1 MYQALY
7 RKWRPKTFDQ
17 VVGQEHI
24 TETLKNQ
31 IMTGRLSHAYLFIGT
46 RGTGKT
52 TCAKIL
58 AKALNCEHPEN
69 GNPCGKCAAC
79 RGIEEGSILDVVEID
94 AASNNKVEHV
104 RALREEA
111 VFSPVSV
118 KKRVYIID
126 EVHMLT
132 SSAFNALLKILEEP
146 PEHLTFILATTE
158 LNKVPSTI
166 LSRCQRHSFKRL
178 GTDTIA
184 SHLLNIADKESFDLE
199 PDAAKLIAG
208 LAEGGMRDAISLL
221 DQCSGFEHIDV
232 DAVYSSMG
240 LTGNRR
246 ISMVMDSTI
255 KHNCEAAL
263 DLFNEL
269 WRDGK
274 DPCTFLGELNTLQ
287 RDCLM
292 LQISPKAKSNLLSG
306 GYTLELL
313 SALNRRITKAELISR
328 IDTVSDYLAKAK
340 DAPSSKLIAELCI
353 ISLCDPSLTDDV
365 SALRGRIAALEAKL
379 AGIESGAIKVQAEVS
394 PVVFTDAEANE
405 LPPVDE
411 EEEEL
416 PFAEIPEDIPK
427 PQRSFDRSEE
437 CDDIDPAQFTEY
449 QPEDD
454 MPVISEGASPV
465 SLNPDAA
472 PEAENTPID
481 SAELWQKII
490 EKAEDKLPM
499 MICSFIGNTSK
510 VRGEVSYD
518 TLDIY
523 AAKGMVYNN
532 INNQDILIR
541 LRAAASEV
549 TGRSLR
555 LAVHELDPSANAP
568 TRSIEELKK
577 FKETRLV

>member
-31 IMTGRLSHAYLFIGT
+31 IMTDRLSHAYLFIGT

-58 AKALNCEHPEN
+58 AKALNCEQPVN
-69 GNPCGKCAAC
+69 GNPCCKCAAC
-79 RGIEEGSILDVVEID
+79 RGIEDGSILDVVEID

-132 SSAFNALLKILEEP
+132 SSAFNALLKILEGP

-158 LNKVPSTI
+158 LNKVPATI
-166 LSRCQRHSFKRL
+166 LSRCQRHSFRRL

-184 SHLLNIADKESFDLE
+184 SHLLNIAEKENFDLE
-199 PDAAKLIAG
+199 PNAAKLIAG

-246 ISMVMDSTI
+246 ISMIMDSTTR
-255 KHNCEAAL
+255 HNAEGAIE
-263 DLFNEL
+263 LFNEL

-328 IDTVSDYLAKAK
+328 IDTVSEYLAKAK

-353 ISLCDPSLTDDV
+353 ISLCDPSLTDDAA
-365 SALRGRIAALEAKL
+365 ALRGRISALEAKL
-379 AGIESGAIKVQAEVS
+379 AGIETGAIKVQAEHFS
-394 PVVFTDAEANE
+394 PASATEAASQD
-405 LPPVDE
+405 DE
-411 EEEEL
+411 ENEEDDI
-416 PFAEIPEDIPK
+416 PFAEIPEDTPR
-427 PQRSFDRSEE
+427 PDRHYAEE
-437 CDDIDPAQFTEY
+437 DGPEDIDPAQFTEY

-454 MPVISEGASPV
+454 LLDKAAGGNPVQ
-465 SLNPDAA
+465 LNPDAS
-472 PEAENTPID
+472 PEAEKAPVD
-481 SAELWQKII
+481 SDALWQEIV
-490 EKAEDKLPM
+490 EKAEDKLSM
-499 MICSFIGNTSK
+499 MICSFIGNKTK

-518 TLDIY
+518 ALDIY
-523 AAKGMVYNN
+523 AEKGVPYNN
-532 INNQDILIR
+532 INNQDVIIR
-541 LRAAASEV
+541 LRAAAAEV

-555 LAVHELDPSANAP
+555 VSVHEMDASANAP
-568 TRSIEELKK
+568 TRSLEELKK
-577 FKETRLV
+577 FRETRLV

>member
-7 RKWRPKTFDQ
+7 RKWRPKTFDE

-31 IMTGRLSHAYLFIGT
+31 ITSGRLSHAYLFIGT

-58 AKALNCEHPEN
+58 AKALNCENPQN
-69 GNPCGKCAAC
+69 GNPCGKCPAC

-132 SSAFNALLKILEEP
+132 TSAFNALLKILEEP
-146 PEHLTFILATTE
+146 PQHLTFILATTE

-166 LSRCQRHSFKRL
+166 LSRCQRHSFRRL
-178 GTDTIA
+178 SPD
-184 SHLLNIADKESFDLE
+184 SIADHLTDIAGREGMILE

-221 DQCSGFEHIDV
+221 DQCSGVDRIDV

-246 ISMVMDSTI
+246 ISMIMDFTI
-255 KHNCEAAL
+255 KHNAEEAVNMFA
-263 DLFNEL
+263 EL

-292 LQISPKAKSNLLSG
+292 LQISPKVRSNLLSG
-306 GYTLELL
+306 GYTAELL
-313 SALNRRITKAELISR
+313 SALNRRLTKAELISR
-328 IDTVSDYLAKAK
+328 IDTVSSYLSKAK
-340 DAPSSKLIAELCI
+340 DAPSSRLIAELCL
-353 ISLCDPSLTDDV
+353 ISLCDPSLTEDTA
-365 SALRGRIAALEAKL
+365 ALRGRVSALEARL
-379 AGIESGAIKVQAEVS
+379 ASIEAGSVKIQTVS
-394 PVVFTDAEANE
+394 EPSDSEE
-405 LPPVDE
+405 EDE
-411 EEEEL
+411 EDEA
-416 PFAEIPEDIPK
+416 PFPEIPEDIAP
-427 PQRSFDRSEE
+427 PPGFLREDEP
-437 CDDIDPAQFTEY
+437 CDDGLDPAQFAEY

-454 MPVISEGASPV
+454 MPKAKDEPAMI
-465 SLNPDAA
+465 NPDASAESDNA
-472 PEAENTPID
+472 PTD
-481 SAELWQKII
+481 SAELWQRIV
-490 EKAEDKLPM
+490 EKAEEELSPLAAAA
-499 MICSFIGNTSK
+499 IGSAQQ
-510 VRGEVSYD
+510 VRGEVSFD

-523 AAKGMVYNN
+523 AARGMTYNL
-532 INNQDILIR
+532 INNQDIIIR
-541 LRAAASEV
+541 LRSAATFV

-555 LAVHELDPSANAP
+555 VNVHEADPSDSAP
-568 TRSIEELKK
+568 KRSLDEIKK
-577 FKETRLV
+577 HKETRLI